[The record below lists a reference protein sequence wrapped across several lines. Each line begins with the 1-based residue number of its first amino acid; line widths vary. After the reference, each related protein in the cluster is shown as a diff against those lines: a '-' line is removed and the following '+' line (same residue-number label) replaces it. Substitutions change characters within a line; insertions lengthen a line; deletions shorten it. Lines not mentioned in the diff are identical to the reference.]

1 MAGRKLVRDL
11 LLARRP
17 LSLHLASQQGSNGR
31 LRLISVNG
39 YSGNRLFSVFNE
51 FSQTVKGEARSDPEF
66 QKSVKEFKEKAEE
79 LKGMKEELKVRTKQ
93 TTEQLY
99 KHVDGVWSEAEA
111 TTKKVSANMKEK
123 ISAATEEVKETF
135 GIGRQESSESSGAA
149 SKNGSGTSTQDDAGE
164 KEHNQSGST
173 DTAETLF
180 GKIKMGISSP
190 KVFQKLREVK
200 VIDFAEKGYDI
211 VKDELSSTPSK
222 RKHLEYTPSPSMG
235 ERSTRTDIV
244 ILPSQQSRLGK
255 KWEAF
260 KEKMQ
265 GHPLFER
272 ISRFGEPVATKSQ
285 EIAEDMRERWET
297 SDNPIVHKIQ
307 DINESIFQETDAA
320 TSFKEIRHRDPSFS
334 LPEFVAEV
342 QEAIKPVLN
351 AYMKGDVEM
360 LKKYCSPEVID
371 RCKAEHNAYQSH
383 GIFFDNRILHIS
395 DVEVRET
402 KMMGTSPIIIV
413 TFQTQQVHCVRDR
426 GAAITEGGKDT
437 IHTVYYAWAMQ
448 QVDVEE
454 LGECAL
460 YPIWKLREMQQ
471 MGVQALI

>member
-11 LLARRP
+11 LLATRP
-17 LSLHLASQQGSNGR
+17 RSLHLASQQASNGR

-51 FSQTVKGEARSDPEF
+51 FSQKVQGEAKSNAEF

-99 KHVDGVWSEAEA
+99 KRVDGVWSDAEA
-111 TTKKVSANMKEK
+111 TAKKVQ
-123 ISAATEEVKETF
+123 ETF
-135 GIGRQESSESSGAA
+135 GIGKQESSEYSGAA
-149 SKNGSGTSTQDDAGE
+149 SENGSGTSTQNGGKASFGAGE
-164 KEHNQSGST
+164 KEHNESGST

-190 KVFQKLREVK
+190 KVFQRLREAK
-200 VIDFAEKGYDI
+200 VIDIAKKGYDI

-265 GHPLFER
+265 GHPLFKH

-307 DINESIFQETDAA
+307 DINESIFHETDAA
-320 TSFKEIRHRDPSFS
+320 TSFKEICRRDPSFS

-342 QEAIKPVLN
+342 QEAIKPVLD
-351 AYMKGDVEM
+351 AYMKGDVET
-360 LKKYCSPEVID
+360 LKKYCSPEVIE
-371 RCKAEHNAYQSH
+371 RCRAEHNAYQSH
-383 GIFFDNRILHIS
+383 GIFFDNKILHIS

-413 TFQTQQVHCVRDR
+413 AFQTQQVHCVRDR
-426 GAAITEGGKDT
+426 GGAITEGGKDT

-454 LGECAL
+454 LGELAL

-471 MGVQALI
+471 IGVQALI